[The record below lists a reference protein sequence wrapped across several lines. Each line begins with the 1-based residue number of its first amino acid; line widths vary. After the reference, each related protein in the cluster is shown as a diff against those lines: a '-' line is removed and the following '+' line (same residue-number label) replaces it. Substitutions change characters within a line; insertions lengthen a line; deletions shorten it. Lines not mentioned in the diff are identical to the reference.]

1 MMNIKPGTILI
12 SAPLLEDPYFDKAVI
27 YLAEINPYGALGF
40 VINNLYPRVLN
51 ELVEFKQ
58 SKAFPLYEG
67 GPVKTESIFLIHRR
81 PDLIEA
87 GSCITEPVYL
97 GGNIQQAVQHINDG
111 SISEKEIKL
120 FLGYCGWDYG
130 ELEDEV
136 AEGSWLVLNSKDLNV
151 FDLPITTLWE
161 ECYEW
166 WKKG

>member
-12 SAPLLEDPYFDKAVI
+12 SAPVLEDPYFYKAVI
-27 YLAEINPYGALGF
+27 YVAEHNHMGTLGF
-40 VINNLYPRVLN
+40 VINNLYPRVFN
-51 ELVEFKQ
+51 ELEEFKQ

-67 GPVKTESIFLIHRR
+67 GPVKNESIYFIHCC
-81 PDLIEA
+81 PNLIEA
-87 GSCITEPVYL
+87 GSSITETIYL

-136 AEGSWLVLNSKDLNV
+136 AEGSWLVLNSNDLNV
-151 FDLPITTLWE
+151 FDLSITTLWE
-161 ECYEW
+161 ELYEL